1 MAPVS
6 DQGAEEGGRGL
17 TTAPALAGDHA
28 GDHAG
33 DSASQAT
40 VAIQL
45 CGITKVFPGVRAND
59 CVNLLVRRGEVHCLL
74 GENGAGKSTL
84 MNVLAGIYIPEEGTI
99 RVDGR
104 DCEIGCPRDS
114 IDLGIGMVHQHSS
127 LIPNFTV
134 LENLML
140 GQGEGV
146 RLSVK
151 RAQEGLAQLAAML
164 SVDVAPDTEVA
175 QLSLGQQQQVEIIK
189 ALWQGSKVLILDEP
203 TSMLTPKGIED
214 LERVIVH
221 LKAEGLAVIFITHK
235 LHEAFTIG
243 DCVSVLRQ
251 GRLEGTIDNETMKR
265 SAPDELQRMVVDLM
279 FPGEAESLAN
289 VAELRD
295 VSELGGTG
303 RAARTGEPLLEL
315 VDVKVPGKHGE
326 IGIEEPFS
334 LTVHAGEIVGV
345 AGVDGNGQR
354 PLAEAIAGQRHIS
367 NGDIKLAGKSMRKL
381 SIGARQHLGLRYV
394 TDDRLGEGIVG
405 PLSVALNLVSKRIG
419 TPPFWVHGRTR
430 PAVIKAHAQEL
441 VDEYNIMTPTVETP
455 VGSLSGGNIQKVVV
469 ARELAFEP
477 RVVVFNKPTYGLD
490 VKTTTAVRAR
500 MRDLADTG
508 EAGALVIST
517 DLEELLF
524 LSDRVAVLSRGRL
537 MGIVENKPGAEQEI
551 GALMIG
557 GSHRE

>member
-1 MAPVS
+1 MTPVS
-6 DQGAEEGGRGL
+6 REGDGEGGRGL
-17 TTAPALAGDHA
+17 TTAPALSGDA
-28 GDHAG
+28 TGGDG
-33 DSASQAT
+33 SSDV

-99 RVDGR
+99 RVGGR
-104 DCEIGCPRDS
+104 DCMITCPRDS

-127 LIPNFTV
+127 LIPNFSV

-140 GQGEGV
+140 GQGDGV

-151 RAQEGLAQLAAML
+151 KAQEGLTRLAAML
-164 SVDVAPDTEVA
+164 DVEVDPDTEVA
-175 QLSLGQQQQVEIIK
+175 QLSLGEQQQVEIIK

-221 LKAEGLAVIFITHK
+221 LKEEGLAVIFITHK
-235 LHEAFTIG
+235 LHEAFAIG

-251 GRLEGTIDNETMKR
+251 GRLEGTIDNETMRR
-265 SAPDELQRMVVDLM
+265 STHAELQRMVVDLM

-295 VSELGGTG
+295 VSELAGTG
-303 RAARTGEPLLEL
+303 RKAKIGEPLLEL
-315 VDVKVPGKHGE
+315 VDVKIPGKHGE
-326 IGIEEPFS
+326 IGIEEPIS
-334 LTVHAGEIVGV
+334 LTVHAGEVVGV

-354 PLAEAIAGQRHIS
+354 PLAEAIAGQRHVS
-367 NGDIKLAGKSMRKL
+367 GGDIRLAGKSIRRL

-405 PLSVALNLVSKRIG
+405 ALSVAVNMVSKRIG
-419 TPPFWVHGRTR
+419 ARPFWVHGRTR
-430 PAVIKAHAQEL
+430 SAVIDKHAKDL
-441 VDEYNIMTPTVETP
+441 VGEYNIMTPSTETP
-455 VGSLSGGNIQKVVV
+455 AGSLSGGNIQKVVL
-469 ARELAFEP
+469 ARELDFDP
-477 RVVVFNKPTYGLD
+477 KVVVFNKPTYGLD
-490 VKTTTAVRAR
+490 VKTTTVVRAR
-500 MRDLADTG
+500 VRELADTG
-508 EAGALVIST
+508 TAGALVIST
-517 DLEELLF
+517 DLEELLV
-524 LSDRVAVLSRGRL
+524 LSDRVAVLSRGHL
-537 MGIVENKPGAEQEI
+537 MGVVENKPGAEQEI

-557 GSHRE
+557 GSHGG

>member
-1 MAPVS
+1 MTLVPHAG
-6 DQGAEEGGRGL
+6 DEAGGRGL
-17 TTAPALAGDHA
+17 VTAPAPAADEAAPGE
-28 GDHAG
+28 
-33 DSASQAT
+33 ASQPDI
-40 VAIQL
+40 AIQL

-59 CVNLLVRRGEVHCLL
+59 CVNLIVRRGEVLCLL

-99 RVDGR
+99 RVGGADVS
-104 DCEIGCPRDS
+104 ITCPRDS

-146 RLSVK
+146 RLSLK
-151 RAQEGLAQLAAML
+151 KAQEGLARLAGML
-164 SVDVAPDTEVA
+164 GVEVDPDTEVA

-214 LERVIVH
+214 LERVLMH
-221 LKAEGLAVIFITHK
+221 LKEEGLAIVFITHK

-243 DCVSVLRQ
+243 DCVAVLRQ
-251 GRLEGTIDNETMKR
+251 GRLEGGVDSDCMRASTPE
-265 SAPDELQRMVVDLM
+265 ELQRMVVELM

-295 VSELGGTG
+295 LAELGGTG
-303 RAARTGEPLLEL
+303 RKAEVGEPLLEL
-315 VDVKVPGKHGE
+315 DGVTVAGRRGE
-326 IGIEEPFS
+326 IGIAEGFS
-334 LTVHAGEIVGV
+334 LTVHAGEVVGI

-354 PLAEAIAGQRHIS
+354 PLAEAIAGQRTLAS
-367 NGDIKLAGKSMRKL
+367 GDVRLAGTSLRKL
-381 SIGARQHLGLRYV
+381 SVGARQRLGLRYV

-405 PLSVALNLVSKRIG
+405 PLSVAINLVSKRIG

-430 PAVIKAHAQEL
+430 PEAIDENAHVLVEEYGIKTPSIHTHA
-441 VDEYNIMTPTVETP
+441 
-455 VGSLSGGNIQKVVV
+455 GSLSGGNAQKVVV
-469 ARELAFEP
+469 ARELSFDP
-477 RVVVFNKPTYGLD
+477 KVVVFNKPTYGLD
-490 VKTTTAVRAR
+490 VKTTAAVRAHIR
-500 MRDLADTG
+500 ELVDGGT
-508 EAGALVIST
+508 AGALVIST
-517 DLEELLF
+517 DLEELLV
-524 LSDRVAVLSRGRL
+524 LSDRVAVLSRGHL
-537 MGIVENKPGAEQEI
+537 MGVVQNKPGAEQEI

-557 GSHRE
+557 GSHSE

>member
-6 DQGAEEGGRGL
+6 HQGDEEGGRGL
-17 TTAPALAGDHA
+17 TTAPAHPGHQTGDD
-28 GDHAG
+28 GSSRD
-33 DSASQAT
+33 

-59 CVNLLVRRGEVHCLL
+59 CVNLVVRRGEVHCLL

-84 MNVLAGIYIPEEGTI
+84 MNVLAGIYLPEEGTI

-104 DCEIGCPRDS
+104 DCEISCPRDS

-134 LENLML
+134 LDNLML
-140 GQGEGV
+140 GQGEGI

-151 RAQEGLAQLAAML
+151 KAQGGLARLATML
-164 SVDVAPDTEVA
+164 GVEVDPNVEVA

-214 LERVIVH
+214 LEHVLLH
-221 LKAEGLAVIFITHK
+221 LKEEGLAVVFITHK
-235 LHEAFTIG
+235 LHEAFAIG

-265 SAPDELQRMVVDLM
+265 SAPAELQSMVVNLM

-295 VSELGGTG
+295 VSELGRTT
-303 RAARTGEPLLEL
+303 RAARIGEPLLEL
-315 VDVKVPGKHGE
+315 AGVTVPGRHGE

-334 LTVHAGEIVGV
+334 LVVHASEVVGV

-367 NGDIKLAGKSMRKL
+367 AGDIKLAGTSMRRL

-405 PLSVALNLVSKRIG
+405 ALSVAINMVSKRIG
-419 TPPFWVHGRTR
+419 TKPFWIHGRTR
-430 PAVIKAHAQEL
+430 PAAISAHARSL
-441 VDEYNIMTPTVETP
+441 VDEYNIMTPTIETSA
-455 VGSLSGGNIQKVVV
+455 GSLSGGNIQKVVV
-469 ARELAFEP
+469 ARELAFDP
-477 RVVVFNKPTYGLD
+477 KVVVFNKPTYGLD
-490 VKTTTAVRAR
+490 VKTTSAVRAR
-500 MRDLADTG
+500 VRELADAG
-508 EAGALVIST
+508 GAGALVIST

-524 LSDRVAVLSRGRL
+524 LCDRVAVLSRGRL
-537 MGIVENKPGAEQEI
+537 MGVVENKPGAEQEI

-557 GSHRE
+557 GSHSE